1 MRETVILALLSN
13 LSVSASV
20 ALVLSGNQLVAFS
33 QKKKKK
39 KLLQGLHEP
48 LAISRLIKNIVAISQ
63 HLYRRFI

>member
-39 KLLQGLHEP
+39 K
-48 LAISRLIKNIVAISQ
+48 AFARAT
-63 HLYRRFI
+63 